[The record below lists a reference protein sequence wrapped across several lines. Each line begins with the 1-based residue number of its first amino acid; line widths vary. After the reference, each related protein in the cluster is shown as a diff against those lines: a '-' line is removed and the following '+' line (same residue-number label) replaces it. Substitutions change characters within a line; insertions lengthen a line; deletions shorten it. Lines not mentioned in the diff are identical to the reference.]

1 MITHCYV
8 PNSFCISTII
18 SIPKGSNKSTST
30 LKKNYRG
37 IALSILLSKI
47 FYNYIILLQESYKSK
62 TSTCTV
68 QCISTIIEIINY
80 YNKNS
85 SNLYMCT
92 LDCTKAF
99 DRVSLVL
106 LFTKLRESI
115 MNPLV
120 LRCLINTYCNQK
132 VCINWNGATSTL
144 FPATNGVK
152 QEGGGGVL
160 SPHLF
165 NVYLN
170 ELLSKLRE
178 NGLGCHMNGQ
188 FVGTF
193 IYAILAPSHS
203 NLQSMVTIC
212 DQYASRHHLIF
223 NPTKTKCMF
232 FPTNKN
238 MKQFPVIFKN
248 ESIEFV
254 KECCLLGFKISTD
267 ILNRIIDA
275 TFQTFYRKC
284 NEVRFDFSMLSS
296 YIKSKLISTHCMD
309 FYGSQLWNY
318 GTGYPETFHVAWRK
332 VTRLIWK
339 LSFRTLCNLLHTI
352 NICYPIEFI
361 LEKQCIKFLHSCL
374 SSDNLI
380 ICNVANSS
388 YDNCYSI
395 FGDNVRY
402 FSHKYIIASK
412 KWMELF
418 TDLLP
423 RLFDHMHSF
432 VNFCCLRL

>member
-1 MITHCYV
+1 
-8 PNSFCISTII
+8 
-18 SIPKGSNKSTST
+18 
-30 LKKNYRG
+30 
-37 IALSILLSKI
+37 
-47 FYNYIILLQESYKSK
+47 
-62 TSTCTV
+62 
-68 QCISTIIEIINY
+68 
-80 YNKNS
+80 
-85 SNLYMCT
+85 MCT

-106 LFTKLRESI
+106 LFTKLRERK

-120 LRCLINTYCNQK
+120 LRCLIYTYCNQK
-132 VCINWNGATSTL
+132 VCINWNGAKSTL
-144 FPATNGVK
+144 FSATNGVK
-152 QEGGGGVL
+152 QGGVL
-160 SPHLF
+160 SPRLF

-193 IYAILAPSHS
+193 IYADDITTLAPSHS
-203 NLQSMVTIC
+203 SLQSMLTIC

-238 MKQFPVIFKN
+238 MKQCPVIFKN

-267 ILNRIIDA
+267 VLNRNIDA
-275 TFQTFYRKC
+275 TIQTFYRKC

-296 YIKSKLISTHCMD
+296 DIKSKLISTYCMD
-309 FYGSQLWNY
+309 LYGSQLWNY
-318 GTGYPETFHVAWRK
+318 GTGYPETFYVAWRK

-339 LSFRTLCNLLHTI
+339 LPFRTHCNLLHTI
-352 NICYPIEFI
+352 NNCYPIEFI
-361 LEKQCIKFLHSCL
+361 LEKRCIKFLHSCL
-374 SSDNLI
+374 SSDNLVI
-380 ICNVANSS
+380 SNVAKSS
-388 YDNCYSI
+388 CDNCYST

-402 FSHKYIIASK
+402 FSHKYNIASK
-412 KWMELF
+412 K
-418 TDLLP
+418 
-423 RLFDHMHSF
+423 
-432 VNFCCLRL
+432 